1 MTAWI
6 EHLSWSHAS
15 ALLIVVVFALVW
27 LVRKSHQLILP
38 RDVLPPPDS
47 QTERPV
53 FRERR

>member
-1 MTAWI
+1 MTAWL

-38 RDVLPPPDS
+38 RDVLPPPCA

>member
-1 MTAWI
+1 MTAWL

-38 RDVLPPPDS
+38 RDVLR
-47 QTERPV
+47 QLNARA
-53 FRERR
+53 RRSR